1 MRDMT
6 RQTPVGLLVT
16 ALIAGFLLVTPQVQA
31 IVVSDSPANHVV
43 TAPSAYDMVGK
54 IHTADYGDIS
64 GVLINPWFVL
74 TARHGV
80 WQIRDGTFTL
90 NLSGGDQVYTLAET
104 MVNDD
109 ADIGVVRLTHST
121 GLSGYGLYDAND
133 EQYKEGIIVGYG
145 MSGTGST
152 GQDSAYPYGTKRV
165 GYNRID
171 GFTKRSFTW
180 EPLEMDFDAPS
191 SHGPD
196 GSLGA
201 AKEALF
207 ALGDSGGP
215 TFIADPNG
223 QLRVAGIHSQV
234 YNDNNNSK
242 YSDYG
247 DKGYDVRVSVYASW
261 IRSKAPAQPATITG
275 DFNIDNVTNALDID
289 KQRTMYGGSDLWYD
303 MTGDNVVNQTDTNY
317 LIHTTLATEFGDIN
331 LDHKI
336 NYSDYNILATNFGT
350 AGGWAKGD
358 FNGDGNVDFA
368 DYQIMEANFGFGE
381 SQPLPPPPMP
391 IPEPASLILLA
402 AGIPI
407 LARKRKRL

>member
-1 MRDMT
+1 MT
-6 RQTPVGLLVT
+6 RQTSVALSVT
-16 ALIAGFLLVTPQVQA
+16 ALVTVFLLVLPQAQA
-31 IVVSDSPANHVV
+31 IVVSDNPAYHVV
-43 TAPSAYDMVGK
+43 TPPSAYDMVGA

-64 GVLINPWFVL
+64 GVLVNPWFVL

-80 WQIRDGTFTL
+80 WQIRDGTLTL
-90 NLSGGDQVYTLAET
+90 NLSGGNQVYTLAET
-104 MVNDD
+104 FLNDN
-109 ADIGVVRLTHST
+109 ADIGVVRLTRST

-145 MSGTGST
+145 MSGTGLT

-171 GFTKRSFTW
+171 GFTKRDFTW
-180 EPLEMDFDAPS
+180 EPLEMDFDATWV
-191 SHGPD
+191 HGPD
-196 GSLGA
+196 GTLGA

-207 ALGDSGGP
+207 AFGDSGGP
-215 TFIADPNG
+215 TFIKADPNAP
-223 QLRVAGIHSQV
+223 LLVAGIHSQV
-234 YNDNNNSK
+234 YNDNNNNK

-289 KQRTMYGGSDLWYD
+289 KQRTKYGGVDLWYD
-303 MTGDNVVNQTDTNY
+303 MTGDSAVGLSDTDY
-317 LIHTTLATEFGDIN
+317 LIHTALATEFGDIN

-336 NYSDYNILATNFGT
+336 NYSDYNILASYFGT
-350 AGGWAKGD
+350 TGTAGWAKGD
-358 FNGDGNVDFA
+358 FDGDKDVDFA
-368 DYQIMEANFGFGE
+368 DYQVMEANFGFGE

-407 LARKRKRL
+407 LTRRRKRL

>member
-1 MRDMT
+1 MT
-6 RQTPVGLLVT
+6 RQTSVALSVT
-16 ALIAGFLLVTPQVQA
+16 ALVAAFLLVLPQAQA
-31 IVVSDSPANHVV
+31 IVVSDNPAYHVV

-54 IHTADYGDIS
+54 IHTLDYGDIS

-80 WQIRDGTFTL
+80 WLIRDGTFTL
-90 NLSGGDQVYTLAET
+90 NLSGGNQVYTLAET
-104 MVNDD
+104 LVNDN
-109 ADIGVVRLTHST
+109 ADIGVVRLTRST
-121 GLSGYGLYDAND
+121 GLSGYSLYDAND

-145 MSGTGST
+145 MSGTGLT

-171 GFTKRSFTW
+171 GFTKRDFTW
-180 EPLEMDFDAPS
+180 EPLEMDFDATWV
-191 SHGPD
+191 HGPD
-196 GSLGA
+196 GTLGA

-207 ALGDSGGP
+207 AFGDSGGP

-234 YNDNNNSK
+234 YNDNNNNK

-289 KQRTMYGGSDLWYD
+289 KQRTKYGGVDLWYD
-303 MTGDNVVNQTDTNY
+303 MTGDSVVGLSDTDY
-317 LIHTTLATEFGDIN
+317 LIHTALATEFGDIN

-336 NYSDYNILATNFGT
+336 NYSDYDILATYFGT
-350 AGGWAKGD
+350 TVSIGWAKGD
-358 FNGDGNVDFA
+358 FDGDKDVDFA
-368 DYQIMEANFGFGE
+368 DYQVMEANFGFGE

-407 LARKRKRL
+407 LTRRRKRL